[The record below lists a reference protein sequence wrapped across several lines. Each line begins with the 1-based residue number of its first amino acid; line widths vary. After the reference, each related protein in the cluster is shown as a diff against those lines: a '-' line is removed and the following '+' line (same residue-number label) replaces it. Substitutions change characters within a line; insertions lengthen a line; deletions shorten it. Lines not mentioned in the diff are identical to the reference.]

1 LFCFLYIH
9 KYGYKITL
17 CKHYTLLWQQFKT
30 KYQLLVKFL
39 NSNLTNN
46 SFQLTTCSIKDLTE
60 VKQCINCFG
69 VSLAVS
75 LRQSQKLIKN

>member
-1 LFCFLYIH
+1 MFN
-9 KYGYKITL
+9 K
-17 CKHYTLLWQQFKT
+17 
-30 KYQLLVKFL
+30 LLVTFL
-39 NSNLTNN
+39 NSKLTNN

>member
-1 LFCFLYIH
+1 M
-9 KYGYKITL
+9 
-17 CKHYTLLWQQFKT
+17 
-30 KYQLLVKFL
+30 FL
-39 NSNLTNN
+39 NYKLTKNT
-46 SFQLTTCSIKDLTE
+46 FQLTTCSIKDLTE